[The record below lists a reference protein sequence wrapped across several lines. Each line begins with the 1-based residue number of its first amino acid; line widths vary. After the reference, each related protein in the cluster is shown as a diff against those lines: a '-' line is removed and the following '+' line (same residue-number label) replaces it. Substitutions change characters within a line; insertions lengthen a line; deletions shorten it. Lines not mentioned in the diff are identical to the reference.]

1 MTGRMSCSQPD
12 LSHSTDDLQAEQQK
26 LAKNPHFEMVQGNR
40 STLNPSASRGVADI
54 VPRLEV
60 VEALAVPFRLV
71 AFDTCEDTAPVH
83 IHAV

>member
-12 LSHSTDDLQAEQQK
+12 LSRSTDDLQAEQQK
-26 LAKNPHFEMVQGNR
+26 LARDRHSELIQGNR
-40 STLNPSASRGVADI
+40 STLDPSASRGVVDI